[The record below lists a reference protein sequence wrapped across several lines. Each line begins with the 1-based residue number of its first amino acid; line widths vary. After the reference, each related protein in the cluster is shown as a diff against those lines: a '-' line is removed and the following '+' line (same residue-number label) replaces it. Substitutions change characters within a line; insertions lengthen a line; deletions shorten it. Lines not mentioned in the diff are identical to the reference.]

1 MKKLTTII
9 ALFAAIIT
17 ATAAELKTLATWDF
31 SQPLDS
37 FAYPVKLRGDSK
49 IENGMLMSSCADMS
63 KASGASIVKN
73 NKVFAPANAFSLT
86 IDFMLN
92 PDLPVQAKT
101 GAVLWDNKYVFL
113 PKD

>member
-63 KASGASIVKN
+63 KASGASRSSESTKRKYLAIG
-73 NKVFAPANAFSLT
+73 FRR
-86 IDFMLN
+86 
-92 PDLPVQAKT
+92 
-101 GAVLWDNKYVFL
+101 AVLRPPPEPVFSWDIICTHML
-113 PKD
+113 PAK